1 MPVLIRC
8 CCSCTREV
16 LMLKPLVP
24 FVKERRV
31 TYTLSSRLRMCLRG
45 ATPKRVSAFVN
56 SL

>member
-1 MPVLIRC
+1 
-8 CCSCTREV
+8 
-16 LMLKPLVP
+16 MLKPLVP